1 MKFKNK
7 KAFTMVELLAV
18 IAIIG
23 ILAGVTIQ
31 SISEYVSSSK
41 EEYKEDIKKTLTLA
55 GKNYYSEHKSE
66 QPQKDGIYIKQITAK
81 ELATQKY
88 ITGTFQDA
96 DQNDCT
102 NQSYV
107 TAVYENDTI
116 NYYPC
121 LICKEKSY
129 ITTQK
134 EKEYCKLV
142 DSTTPEPSNP
152 DQPDKPEEK
161 TNLECSL
168 TDTKI
173 ENEILKTTISATTN
187 KGSITGILL
196 EKKYNG
202 KTSTKSIME
211 TADEGK
217 TKINKTITISEN
229 GTYRVYVKNNT
240 LQRKCKGEIEFSIPE
255 DPNFKAEKYLVD
267 ESSYNSH
274 KTTGYTKAELSRL
287 KKYDGSWT
295 NGYVYVKLTYNKNYF
310 KEVKVNNTETI
321 TGNKYL
327 WLTEE
332 GAKTNKIVAISKNDK
347 TKSAT
352 IDTKLDRTPP
362 VIGRVNNSSNGNWTN
377 QDITVTVPYQDSY
390 SGVDP
395 TNVVYKLSET
405 GTEYRNWSSTPT
417 ENQATKKWPKT
428 NRKLVMYIVVTDR
441 AGNTSKVCNNSPCR
455 TNVYQDVTPP
465 TVYKYCFYQK
475 TSNEYQFYMYMKD
488 DGGSNIDVYR
498 WKHCYSYCPSCS
510 SKTYL
515 CSYKSA
521 YSRMAES
528 DWATTIQGK
537 ASHIRITHYNI
548 FPSKGSKIT
557 VNSRMQIKDR
567 AGNVYTSPS
576 DIVHTYWYDGRT
588 DPGKC

>member
-23 ILAGVTIQ
+23 ILAGVTIP
-31 SISEYVSSSK
+31 SISKYVSSSK
-41 EEYKEDIKKTLTLA
+41 EEYKEDVKKTLTLA

-121 LICKEKSY
+121 LICKEKNY
-129 ITTQK
+129 ITTEK
-134 EKEYCKLV
+134 EKEYCNLK
-142 DSTTPEPSNP
+142 TPTSPENPSN
-152 DQPDKPEEK
+152 PDKPEEK
-161 TNLECSL
+161 TNINCSL
-168 TDTKI
+168 TGT
-173 ENEILKTTISATTN
+173 EIKNGILQTTITAETN
-187 KGSITGILL
+187 KGSITDILL

-202 KTSTKSIME
+202 KISKQSIFEGTDKGKKS
-211 TADEGK
+211 
-217 TKINKTITISEN
+217 INKTIKIEEN
-229 GTYRVYVKNNT
+229 GTYKVLVQNSASF
-240 LQRKCKGEIEFSIPE
+240 QRECREQLKFTIPE
-255 DPNFKAEKYLVD
+255 DPNFKVEKYLVD

-274 KTTGYTKAELSRL
+274 KTTGYTQTELSNL
-287 KKYDGSWT
+287 QKYDGYWT

-332 GAKTNKIVAISKNDK
+332 GDKTNKIVAISKNDK

-352 IDTKLDRTPP
+352 IGTKLDRTPP

-377 QDITVTVPYQDSY
+377 QDITVTIPYQDSY

-405 GTEYRNWSSTPT
+405 GTGYKDWSSTPT
-417 ENQATKKWPKT
+417 ANQATKKWART
-428 NRKLVMYIVVTDR
+428 NRQLVMYIVVTDK

-455 TNVYQDVTPP
+455 TNIYQDITPP
-465 TVYKYCFYQK
+465 TVYRHCFHQK

-498 WKHCYSYCPSCS
+498 WKHCYSYCPRCS
-510 SKTYL
+510 SKSYL

-521 YSRMAES
+521 YTRMAES
-528 DWATTIQGK
+528 NWYETIQGK

-548 FPSKGSKIT
+548 FPSKNSRIT

-567 AGNVYTSPS
+567 AGNIYTSPS
-576 DIVHTYWYDGRT
+576 DIVHTYYYNGST
-588 DPGKC
+588 DPGRC

>member
-23 ILAGVTIQ
+23 ILAGVTIP
-31 SISEYVSSSK
+31 SISKYVRSSK
-41 EEYKEDIKKTLTLA
+41 EEYKEDVKKTLTLA

-107 TAVYENDTI
+107 TAVYETDTI

-121 LICKEKSY
+121 LICKEKNY
-129 ITTQK
+129 ITTKK
-134 EKEYCKLV
+134 EQEYCKLK
-142 DSTTPEPSNP
+142 TPTSPEDPSK
-152 DQPDKPEEK
+152 PDKPDEK
-161 TNLECSL
+161 TNITCSL
-168 TDTKI
+168 TNT
-173 ENEILKTTISATTN
+173 EIKNGVLETTIKAATN
-187 KGSITGILL
+187 KGSITDIIL

-202 KTSTKSIME
+202 KKSIE
-211 TADEGK
+211 KIIENAGNGESS
-217 TKINKTITISEN
+217 INKTITIPEN
-229 GTYRVYVKNNT
+229 GTYRVLVRNSASF
-240 LQRKCKGEIEFSIPE
+240 QRECGEQLNFTIPE
-255 DPNFKAEKYLVD
+255 DPNFKVEKYLVD

-274 KTTGYTKAELSRL
+274 KTTGYTQTELSKL
-287 KKYDGSWT
+287 QKYDGSWT

-332 GAKTNKIVAISKNDK
+332 GDKTNKIVAISKNDK

-352 IDTKLDRTPP
+352 IGTKLDRTPP

-377 QDITVTVPYQDSY
+377 QDITVTIPYQDSY

-395 TNVVYKLSET
+395 ANVVYKLSET
-405 GTEYRNWSSTPT
+405 GTGYKDWSSTPT
-417 ENQATKKWPKT
+417 ANQATKKWAKT
-428 NRKLVMYIVVTDR
+428 NRQLVMYIVVTDR
-441 AGNTSKVCNNSPCR
+441 AGNTSKVCNNNPCR
-455 TNVYQDVTPP
+455 TNIYQDITPP
-465 TVYKYCFYQK
+465 TVYRHCFHQK

-510 SKTYL
+510 SRSYL

-521 YSRMAES
+521 YTRMTEAP
-528 DWATTIQGK
+528 WAQTIQGK

-548 FPSKGSKIT
+548 FPSRNSRIT

-567 AGNVYTSPS
+567 AGNIYTSPS
-576 DIVHTYWYDGRT
+576 DIVHTYYYNGST
-588 DPGKC
+588 DPGRC

>member
-23 ILAGVTIQ
+23 ILAGVTIP
-31 SISEYVSSSK
+31 SISKYVRSSK
-41 EEYKEDIKKTLTLA
+41 EEYKEDVKKTLTLA

-107 TAVYENDTI
+107 TAVYEKDTI

-121 LICKEKSY
+121 LICEEKNY
-129 ITTQK
+129 ITTEK
-134 EKEYCKLV
+134 EKEYCNLK
-142 DSTTPEPSNP
+142 TPTSPENLSN
-152 DQPDKPEEK
+152 PDKPEEK

-168 TDTKI
+168 TDTEI
-173 ENEILKTTISATTN
+173 ENGVLKTTITAKTN
-187 KGSITGILL
+187 KGSITDILL
-196 EKKYNG
+196 ERKYNG
-202 KTSTKSIME
+202 ETSTQSIFE
-211 TADEGK
+211 DTDKGK
-217 TKINKTITISEN
+217 ESINKRITIAEN
-229 GTYRVYVKNNT
+229 GTYKVLVQNSASF
-240 LQRKCKGEIEFSIPE
+240 QRKCEKELKFTIPE
-255 DPNFKAEKYLVD
+255 DPNFKTEKYLVD

-274 KTTGYTKAELSRL
+274 KTTGYTQSELSRL

-332 GAKTNKIVAISKNDK
+332 GDKTNKIVAISKNDK

-352 IDTKLDRTPP
+352 IGTKLDRTPP

-377 QDITVTVPYQDSY
+377 QDITVTIPYQDSY

-405 GTEYRNWSSTPT
+405 GTEYKDWSSTPT
-417 ENQATKKWPKT
+417 ANQATKKWART
-428 NRKLVMYIVVTDR
+428 NRQLVMYIVVTDR

-455 TNVYQDVTPP
+455 TNIYQDITPP
-465 TVYKYCFYQK
+465 TVYRHCFHQK

-488 DGGSNIDVYR
+488 EGGSNIDVYR
-498 WKHCYSYCPSCS
+498 WKHCYSYCPRCSRSYLCS
-510 SKTYL
+510 SK
-515 CSYKSA
+515 SA
-521 YSRMAES
+521 YTRMTEDSWKA
-528 DWATTIQGK
+528 TIQGK

-548 FPSKGSKIT
+548 FPSRNSRIT

-567 AGNVYTSPS
+567 AGNIYTAPS
-576 DIVHTYWYDGRT
+576 DFVHTYYYNGSTNPGR
-588 DPGKC
+588 C